1 MKTAVSVA
9 LVVILGGAALY
20 GVYSFRANRLT
31 QVRLDEIKTAEERLK
46 EVERQSA
53 AAQLSTQTPNG
64 DATPAPDSLSQSPPS
79 SDNADDLDARVDE
92 VLERADRFT
101 EEAAKKD
108 PNLAAVMLA
117 KNIPPKAT
125 IIPNESMPDKA
136 PDTFNVMFECSNGW
150 FAVTCYRDW
159 APNGVDRFYDLVR
172 NRFFSDVRVFR
183 VIPDFVAQFG
193 ISGDPEVNAQWAGK
207 NIPDDP
213 VKQSNTEGTLTF
225 ASAYPTPNSRSTQV
239 FINLKN
245 NVNLDAMGF
254 APIGKVV
261 FGWETVKS
269 FYSEY
274 GESASNRQQEITVK
288 GNVFLDAEFPKLD
301 SIKRAVFIEDIV
313 DTAKMAEAERRRF
326 VEAML
331 ARESSATSE
340 RAPDTYRV
348 KLECSNGTMI
358 VECNRDWAPNAADRF
373 YTLVKEGFYNEARF
387 FRVVPGFVVQFGIPA
402 SPKNSQKWMQS
413 QFELDPVM
421 QPNAEG
427 TLAFAKPAGGRP
439 TTQVFVN
446 TGDNSKSLDP
456 QQFAPFGR
464 VVEGFEV
471 ATGVNDKHGEGPME
485 RMRQIMDRGNE
496 FMDEAFPGLD
506 YIKTATII
514 E

>member
-9 LVVILGGAALY
+9 LVVIVGGAALY

-31 QVRLDEIKTAEERLK
+31 QIRIDEIKTAEERLK
-46 EVERQSA
+46 EAERQSA
-53 AAQLSTQTPNG
+53 AAQLSTQPEG
-64 DATPAPDSLSQSPPS
+64 SSTPAPDSPPES
-79 SDNADDLDARVDE
+79 APPTDGAIDLEARVDE
-92 VLERADRFT
+92 VLERANRFA
-101 EEAAKKD
+101 EEVAKKD
-108 PNLAAVMLA
+108 PNLAAVVLA
-117 KNIPPKAT
+117 KNIPPKVT

-159 APNGVDRFYDLVR
+159 APNGVDRFYELVR
-172 NRFFSDVRVFR
+172 NRFYSDVRVFR

-193 ISGDPEVNAQWAGK
+193 ISGDPKVNAQWADK

-225 ASAYPTPNSRSTQV
+225 ASAYPTPNTRATQV
-239 FINLKN
+239 FVNLKDN
-245 NVNLDAMGF
+245 SNLDSMGF
-254 APIGKVV
+254 APIGKVI

-269 FYSEY
+269 FHSDY
-274 GESASNRQQEITVK
+274 GESASERQREITEK
-288 GNVFLDAEFPKLD
+288 GNAFLEAEFPKLD

-313 DTAKMAEAERRRF
+313 DAAKMAEEERRRV

-331 ARESSATSE
+331 AKRASATSE

-358 VECNRDWAPNAADRF
+358 VECIRDWAPNAADRF
-373 YTLVKEGFYNEARF
+373 YTLVKEEFYNEARF

-402 SPKNSQKWMQS
+402 SPRNSQKWMQS
-413 QFELDPVM
+413 EFELDPVI

-427 TLAFAKPAGGRP
+427 TLAFAKPTDGRP
-439 TTQVFVN
+439 TTQVFIN

-471 ATGVNDKHGEGPME
+471 ATGVNGKHGEGPME
-485 RMRQIMDRGNE
+485 RMRQILDRGNE
-496 FMDEAFPGLD
+496 FMDEMFPGLD